1 MRKPPKQNRSGIA
14 LILLAVLFVALLLVY
29 LLVLAPMFDAK
40 EDDGGGSEPP
50 NLILMFPRVERASMA
65 SIEVFNVYD
74 EGAGAYSGYA
84 FRRDLADED
93 GDGDTADFII
103 VGHEANFYNEEL
115 FSSLVVD
122 AGYTACLGKLEGLD
136 FSGDA
141 VADEAVFAR
150 YGLDKDSH
158 PVYYV
163 LTETDGTVYRVYI
176 GATSPDGNYYAR
188 LDGTEEVYILYS
200 ALETS
205 ILAPLESFIEPRLTL
220 AGESTFSYIYIRNF
234 SIFKNS
240 ALKDILLG
248 GGVPGA
254 EGEVATLDPYVM
266 FSYLPTGERDL
277 YHAASIY
284 AMLAPN
290 LGYTPN
296 DLVLDSI
303 LASLPGLTG
312 TETKKTG
319 LSPSDFE
326 EGGLLENLAYTLYY
340 EMPYGITYDEHEDPI
355 VTTWVTNV
363 LFVTERAADGSY
375 TVGSLSYRQG
385 EEEKMIL
392 NQIATVPYEA
402 LYFLDFTLYD
412 WVEPRMLSVA
422 INNVARL
429 EFSSSRGDYIFH
441 IMGDGRLSVSEAY
454 SGYQWK
460 TYEVP
465 QPFAPNAQG
474 YCDDINQFKELYMLL
489 LQLHYEGDI
498 AEDTG
503 MSEEQIAAF
512 MQDDAACMMTLTL
525 TMDDGREMTYRF
537 YPYSERHAMV
547 SVTGAGI
554 PSITRFYT
562 NRLAVRRIADATY
575 DLLHGVEIDADR
587 RFQ

>member
-1 MRKPPKQNRSGIA
+1 MRKPPKQNRAGIA
-14 LILLAVLFVALLLVY
+14 LILLAALVVALLLVY
-29 LLVLAPMFDAK
+29 LLVLSPMFNQT
-40 EDDGGGSEPP
+40 EDDGGNTPT

-74 EGAGAYSGYA
+74 EQAGAYSGYA
-84 FRRDLADED
+84 FRRDAEDED

-103 VGHEANFYNEEL
+103 VGHEANFYDEEL
-115 FSSLVVD
+115 FSGLVVD

-136 FSGDA
+136 FSGDTA
-141 VADEAVFAR
+141 ADEAVYAR
-150 YGLDKDSH
+150 YGLDKASH

-188 LDGTEEVYILYS
+188 LDGTDGVYILYS

-205 ILAPLESFIEPRLTL
+205 ILAPLESFIKPSLTL
-220 AGESTFSYIYIRNF
+220 SGESVFAYVYIRNF
-234 SIFKNS
+234 SVFKNS

-254 EGEVATLDPYVM
+254 EEEVAELDPYVM

-284 AMLAPN
+284 AMLTPN

-296 DLVLDSI
+296 DLVLDTI
-303 LASLPGLTG
+303 LASLPGLEG
-312 TETKKTG
+312 TKTQKAG
-319 LSPSDFE
+319 LSLSDFE
-326 EGGLLENLAYTLYY
+326 AGGLLENLAYTIYY
-340 EMPYGITYDEHEDPI
+340 EMPYGITYDENEDPV
-355 VTTWVTNV
+355 VTYWVTNV
-363 LFVTERAADGSY
+363 LFVTERAADGTY

-392 NQIATVPYEA
+392 NQIATVSYED

-412 WVEPRMLSVA
+412 WVEPHMFSVA
-422 INNVARL
+422 IDNVARL
-429 EFSSSRGDYIFH
+429 EFSSSRGDYIFT
-441 IMGDGRLSVSEAY
+441 ITGDGRLSVRESN
-454 SGYQWK
+454 SGYTWK
-460 TYEVP
+460 TYDVP

-474 YCDDINQFKELYMLL
+474 YCDDIDQFKELYMLL
-489 LQLHYEGDI
+489 LNLDYEGDI
-498 AEDTG
+498 TEDTG

-537 YPYSERHAMV
+537 YPYSERHTMV
-547 SVTGAGI
+547 SVTGNGI
-554 PSITRFYT
+554 PSVTRFYT

-575 DLLHGVEIDADR
+575 DLLHGIEIDSDR
-587 RFQ
+587 RF